1 MQDTQTL
8 CAPAVDSKNK
18 PVIWELLI
26 FPPVHTSN
34 GPLDQF
40 QHQAQSY
47 MVHFICYL
55 GVVESVDLR
64 DEHLGIA
71 SPALLLQVLMLVHA
85 PIPMYGY
92 GTAAHEVDAPG
103 W

>member
-1 MQDTQTL
+1 
-8 CAPAVDSKNK
+8 
-18 PVIWELLI
+18 
-26 FPPVHTSN
+26 
-34 GPLDQF
+34 
-40 QHQAQSY
+40 

-55 GVVESVDLR
+55 GVVESVDLP

-103 W
+103 